1 MCNEAVGRNGYTLE
15 YVPEAMR
22 KNPVEFFLVPDRFKT
37 QKMCINAL
45 EVDPWHLNNIPDYFN
60 TQKMCDKTVK
70 DDSYFLQFV
79 PDWFVT
85 QQQIDV
91 WYDDDDYCND
101 DEPIEWY
108 EGHQTRKAQKAKLK
122 EELLPIARHPNRV
135 MGWFMSEDEKRWWK

>member
-1 MCNEAVGRNGYTLE
+1 MCNQAVGRNGYTLE

-101 DEPIEWY
+101 DESIEWY
-108 EGHQTRKAQKAKLK
+108 EGH
-122 EELLPIARHPNRV
+122 
-135 MGWFMSEDEKRWWK
+135 